1 MQNDWIKCIR
11 QEIND
16 FKWLPSKNARICSDH
31 FCNKDYKGY
40 DGERK
45 VMLKKAFPCFQ
56 KGHNDI
62 VNRTGIITIIPITI
76 PSRVNFILMLNKLD
90 KLYFDRKFPKELKID
105 QKHR

>member
-1 MQNDWIKCIR
+1 MQNDWIKWIR

-45 VMLKKAFPCFQ
+45 VMLKEAFPCFQ
-56 KGHNDI
+56 K
-62 VNRTGIITIIPITI
+62 
-76 PSRVNFILMLNKLD
+76 NFWKSLKKL
-90 KLYFDRKFPKELKID
+90 EHMTD
-105 QKHR
+105 QKSFALRLHLYGHKAYDYLWTNGLHLPHTRTLRK